1 MIKLNNTAE
10 QIAVLWS
17 GGLDSTYLVYSA
29 LRAGSTVTPIYV
41 QINNNCEKPAY
52 EEIARKKI
60 RESFCRMALPGILC
74 EDLKLNIGV
83 ENLSD
88 SRLLFMQ
95 MPIWIIATLYVNPS
109 IQKILIGYCM
119 NDDAVSYLAEI
130 KKIYHSYK
138 HLMSDKKMP
147 KLGFPLSKIKKREM
161 FIAMPEEISQLTVFC
176 ENPTGKIDCGRCDS
190 CERYKHEDLFYR
202 YTRNQLQKE
211 ESLSI
216 EPLKTPDLIGEKHL
230 SVDDHIVHEVN
241 HEVPTYPGFS

>member
-1 MIKLNNTAE
+1 
-10 QIAVLWS
+10 
-17 GGLDSTYLVYSA
+17 
-29 LRAGSTVTPIYV
+29 
-41 QINNNCEKPAY
+41 
-52 EEIARKKI
+52 
-60 RESFCRMALPGILC
+60 MALPGSLHQ
-74 EDLKLNIGV
+74 ELKLNIGI

-95 MPIWIIATLYVNPS
+95 MPIWIIAALYVNPS

-119 NDDAVSYLAEI
+119 NDDAISYLDEI

-147 KLGFPLSKIKKREM
+147 KLGFPLSKTKKREM
-161 FIAMPEEISQLTVFC
+161 FITMPEEISQLTVFC

-190 CERYKHEDLFYR
+190 CERYKHENLFYR

-216 EPLKTPDLIGEKHL
+216 EPLKTPDLL
-230 SVDDHIVHEVN
+230 VHEVN

>member
-119 NDDAVSYLAEI
+119 NDDAISYLVEI

-147 KLGFPLSKIKKREM
+147 KLGFTLSKIKKREM

-176 ENPTGKIDCGRCDS
+176 EIQP
-190 CERYKHEDLFYR
+190 
-202 YTRNQLQKE
+202 
-211 ESLSI
+211 
-216 EPLKTPDLIGEKHL
+216 EK
-230 SVDDHIVHEVN
+230 
-241 HEVPTYPGFS
+241 